1 MTRKS
6 ILAKPSDKL
15 KTVQLL
21 ATANPLMPLK
31 HRPLQRQTKPELF
44 QLHASSLVGTDFS
57 IKGGMRSDGP
67 RSRFFQ

>member
-6 ILAKPSDKL
+6 ILAEPSNKL

-31 HRPLQRQTKPELF
+31 HRPLQSQTKPELF
-44 QLHASSLVGTDFS
+44 QLHASNPARTEVS
-57 IKGGMRSDGP
+57 IKGGVRCDG
-67 RSRFFQ
+67 